1 MVWNH
6 KPSKKHGKTK
16 CWVHKTFTYQV
27 HFLDPHGERINL
39 KEMFWFVGIL
49 LFVFSFGCS
58 EDRSDVVVDT
68 EIVPG
73 IDRLESGDLTPNSFV
88 GEEDLTGN
96 ASDKVQLSYQ
106 QLLQLMKLKNPKM
119 NPWSSTTESIQ
130 GEDGIRSTF
139 YEDGTL
145 KEEVTYVNGRKNGLV
160 RRWFGNGQLKCRGQM
175 MNNRWNG
182 VYEEWFENGESKT
195 IGVYLDGR
203 QDGEWKFFDKSGEKM
218 PSLFFVEGKEVAQKL
233 LTVYFQ
239 NSTPFRFNSVEEGSP

>member
-1 MVWNH
+1 MVGNH

-39 KEMFWFVGIL
+39 NEMFWFVGIL

-58 EDRSDVVVDT
+58 EDRSEVVVDT

-73 IDRLESGDLTPNSFV
+73 NRSVESSDLTPNSFV
-88 GEEDLTGN
+88 SEDLTSNAPGN
-96 ASDKVQLSYQ
+96 GSVVL
-106 QLLQLMKLKNPKM
+106 
-119 NPWSSTTESIQ
+119 STTASSDEAQEPREESLVVSPESIQ
-130 GEDGIRSTF
+130 SEDGIRSTF

-145 KEEVTYVNGRKNGLV
+145 KEEVTYVNGKKNGIV
-160 RRWFGNGQLKCRGQM
+160 RRWFGNGQLKCRGKM
-175 MNNRWNG
+175 MNDRWNG

-195 IGVYLDGR
+195 IGAYLDGR

-218 PSLFFVEGKEVAQKL
+218 PSLFFVEGKEVTRELPRL
-233 LTVYFQ
+233 LPKAPL
-239 NSTPFRFNSVEEGSP
+239 PFRFNSVEEGSP